1 MITIVDYGRGNIF
14 SISHALKHLDEP
26 HQISSDPQVI
36 ASADSIIL
44 PGVGAFADA
53 MSKLDSQ
60 GLPEAL
66 HEAVKKG
73 APLLGICL
81 GMQLLATDSDEFG
94 MHAGLDIIPGHVR
107 RLPAG
112 DETRIPNVGWRQM
125 MPTDTA
131 GDMPVDR
138 MMYFVHSYG
147 FEADMPKDVAATV
160 MVNGV
165 EIAVAVRRDNV
176 VGCQFHPEKSGP
188 DGLRLMAWFLKQ

>member
-1 MITIVDYGRGNIF
+1 
-14 SISHALKHLDEP
+14 
-26 HQISSDPQVI
+26 
-36 ASADSIIL
+36 
-44 PGVGAFADA
+44 
-53 MSKLDSQ
+53 
-60 GLPEAL
+60 
-66 HEAVKKG
+66 
-73 APLLGICL
+73 
-81 GMQLLATDSDEFG
+81 MQLLATDSDEFG

-131 GDMPVDR
+131 GDMPIDR

-147 FEADMPKDVAATV
+147 FEADMPRDVAATV